1 MIDTEADLAA
11 IFENDFTTDV
21 VFAIDPDDSD
31 QDLTVRGKFTAAS
44 EGVSLMGNVEVE
56 ASKPSVVCRT
66 SQITTVKTKITATVD
81 SVDYKVEKIEPTG
94 VGTSV
99 VWLKT

>member
-1 MIDTEADLAA
+1 MIDTESDLAA

-21 VFAIDPDDSD
+21 TFTIDPDDES

-44 EGVSLMGNVEVE
+44 EGVNLMGNVEVE
-56 ASKPSVVCRT
+56 AAKPSVVCRT
-66 SQITTVKTKITATVD
+66 SLIGAVAPKMAATINSVGYTVA
-81 SVDYKVEKIEPTG
+81 KIEPTG